1 MNEEPLDK
9 LIHNAVDRVRGQ
21 GTEPTDTDR
30 VVDEI
35 LQDPDLA
42 LLMKGVREHDRSEGL
57 EDVYRR
63 DIRRK
68 VASYLSQS
76 DQQSETQP

>member
-1 MNEEPLDK
+1 MNEEPLDE
-9 LIHNAVDRVRGQ
+9 LIHRAVDRLREQ
-21 GTEPTDTDR
+21 EPGPADTDR
-30 VVDEI
+30 VVEQV

-42 LLMKGVREHDRSEGL
+42 LLMKGVRDHDRSEGL

-68 VASYLSQS
+68 VASYLSES
-76 DQQSETQP
+76 K